1 MHNLA
6 LQVIEKKYD
15 NLMLSK
21 VILRLSVGS
30 MFSEEKQKVLEYLV
44 EKVNEWLGD
53 DDGVRLFFEVV
64 NHSDP
69 KLKKSL
75 VRSFKSIH
83 MFI

>member
-44 EKVNEWLGD
+44 EKVNEWIGD

-64 NHSDP
+64 NHSEP
-69 KLKKSL
+69 KLKKAL
-75 VRSFKSIH
+75 VRSFKSNYL
-83 MFI
+83 FI